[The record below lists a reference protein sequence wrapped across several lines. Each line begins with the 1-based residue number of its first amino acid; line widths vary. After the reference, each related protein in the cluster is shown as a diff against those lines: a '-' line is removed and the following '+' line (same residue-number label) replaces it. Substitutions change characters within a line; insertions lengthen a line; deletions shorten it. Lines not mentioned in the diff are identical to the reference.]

1 MKVAVG
7 STNPVKVS
15 STKQAFQAVWPNEKW
30 TIEGVSVKSGV
41 PDQPMSDEQS
51 IKGATNRAK
60 RALKTLRADFGV
72 GLEGGIQKIGKNYFD
87 CGWVVVVNKTGAIGV
102 GSSAKVIVPVKM
114 MKHIKRG
121 VELGIA
127 CDIVFK
133 SKNSKQENGHFGL
146 MTKNII
152 TRTSGYKDGIVMALV
167 RFIHPHLFKTGG
179 F

>member
-7 STNPVKVS
+7 STNPVKIL

-30 TIEGVSVKSGV
+30 MVEGVSVKSGV
-41 PDQPMSDEQS
+41 ADQPMSDVES

-72 GLEGGIQKIGKNYFD
+72 GLEGGIQKIGKDYFD
-87 CGWVVVVNKTGAIGV
+87 CGWVVVIDKNGVTGI
-102 GSSAKVIVPVKM
+102 GSSAKVIVPAKM
-114 MKHIKRG
+114 MRFIKRG
-121 VELGIA
+121 VELGVA

-167 RFIHPHLFKTGG
+167 RFIHPDLFKI
-179 F
+179 